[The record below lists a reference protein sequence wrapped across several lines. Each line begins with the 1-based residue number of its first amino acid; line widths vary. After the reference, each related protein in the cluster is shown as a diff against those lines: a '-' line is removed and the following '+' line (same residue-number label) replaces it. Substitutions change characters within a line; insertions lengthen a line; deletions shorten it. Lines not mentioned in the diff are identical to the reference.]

1 MHPMLKQFAKSLLKG
16 CCLPECIAADGKS
29 KGAITNPVAG
39 KMIHGKIGKYP
50 VARYPRTTSERVK
63 SYSKYPLIQKA

>member
-1 MHPMLKQFAKSLLKG
+1 MHPMLKQVTKSILEG
-16 CCLPECIAADGKS
+16 HCPRECVVADGKS
-29 KGAITNPVAG
+29 MGVITNQIAG

-50 VARYPRTTSERVK
+50 VARYPRTTSERIK